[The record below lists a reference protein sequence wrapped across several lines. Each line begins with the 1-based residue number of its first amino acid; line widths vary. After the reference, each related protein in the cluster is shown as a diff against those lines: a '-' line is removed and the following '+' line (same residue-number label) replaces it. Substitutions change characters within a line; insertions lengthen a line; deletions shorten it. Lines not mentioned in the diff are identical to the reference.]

1 MNMAKVKRKL
11 WQNENISEDST
22 DNKKQKRK
30 KGEKKKT
37 KEKVKAKIFK
47 KPRMHFKWKRTNME
61 NFQKIIC
68 IWLCCVYCMFGRTQL
83 MTAPTVAAA
92 AAVPYEYFDDHD
104 SLLYDLDSEQIQA
117 KYDTRLL
124 SEQLLKTERQHKHH
138 HKKRFNIDA
147 DVMSDG
153 DDDSRMVE
161 FNQQHDDAI
170 IDMNAKA
177 NVPQVNALKQLK
189 SSTLAGKS
197 STRQTSNME
206 NDNTNDDDD
215 NDDNDDDDD
224 DERLGDVA
232 DVGIDDKNNN
242 DNDNDDDGNDD
253 DDNDDLEPH
262 ERAASCYT
270 GGERYTH
277 GQKVP
282 RSDSCEVCLC
292 MDGEIFCWWE
302 KCDKKRIKSAIVSTD
317 YMPTPYGDTST
328 IATFGIKGG
337 KDSKEHEL
345 STAKTI
351 IKPVKKPIM
360 SNHLKYDNDDLT
372 EIIEMKQELNKAYKN
387 QLIKQEKMHV
397 KQEPK
402 MKHNHD
408 SQSHTQLKPI
418 IKNKKTESMQHQEQ
432 QQEQQQQQQQE
443 QEQQQP
449 EHWKSFMNKHD
460 RHSPGSSK
468 ILNFPENLPSVLYY
482 DYKTEEHQ
490 HHQHLHHQ
498 QHIKH
503 QQLLKQ
509 KKQQQK
515 QLIQQ
520 QNEQHLSHISRLD
533 AFNQNIF
540 PTYKNIQQQV
550 KTTTANANVNGYENA
565 YSEIATE
572 IDSDI
577 LPEPPMKKA
586 KFYKTTPATAAAAA
600 AATTSQNYSS
610 SFPYDKQ
617 DEQKMDD
624 TLTLTAL
631 NEQKTQPQS
640 TGSLDFNRI
649 KINSNKDSMHETVSR
664 DELHD
669 DVVDVEDEQ
678 LNDSINGRNDAED
691 GDSNDSMNDEDDA
704 FHRWLTSTETYA
716 KYNRNY
722 DNIDMGI
729 VTNSNKVA
737 TTTTKTLITTSDTS
751 LPLRTVSNVATALKT
766 AQDRNNE
773 IRNATNN
780 HRANTDNSNNNNNNN
795 FTPYSNPYNMVMDFN
810 DIIDR
815 ENSGVDE
822 DSSGAENDA
831 VDMSNIDI
839 TLTTATMLENN
850 ERLQTQWQGQ
860 SQTPLQSLEKQITP
874 TTKHLFSQQSHLIVN
889 MNANNSNCSNSGNTL
904 LTAALNQVNI
914 STALTKNR
922 TAAGYVDSASNR
934 NKNTYSTHALIATN
948 FTLPALPDSTT
959 PQMASTAAIT
969 TTLNPERQC
978 NVMGTL
984 YKIGDI
990 LPQDTGN
997 CLQCICIDGST
1008 TDDTPRV
1015 TCSPHNCP
1023 PLVLPDLF
1031 DATGY

>member
-1 MNMAKVKRKL
+1 
-11 WQNENISEDST
+11 
-22 DNKKQKRK
+22 
-30 KGEKKKT
+30 
-37 KEKVKAKIFK
+37 
-47 KPRMHFKWKRTNME
+47 MHFKWKRTNME

-83 MTAPTVAAA
+83 MTATTVAAA

-177 NVPQVNALKQLK
+177 NVPQIIQLRPWFYLSIK
-189 SSTLAGKS
+189 KRDVDVSMHSIKPQSSFPEL
-197 STRQTSNME
+197 
-206 NDNTNDDDD
+206 DNELT
-215 NDDNDDDDD
+215 
-224 DERLGDVA
+224 
-232 DVGIDDKNNN
+232 
-242 DNDNDDDGNDD
+242 
-253 DDNDDLEPH
+253 P
-262 ERAASCYT
+262 C
-270 GGERYTH
+270 
-277 GQKVP
+277 Q
-282 RSDSCEVCLC
+282 
-292 MDGEIFCWWE
+292 EILN
-302 KCDKKRIKSAIVSTD
+302 KRIKSAIVSTD

-432 QQEQQQQQQQE
+432 QQEQEQQQQQE

-509 KKQQQK
+509 KKQQK

-540 PTYKNIQQQV
+540 PTYKNIQQQ
-550 KTTTANANVNGYENA
+550 
-565 YSEIATE
+565 
-572 IDSDI
+572 
-577 LPEPPMKKA
+577 
-586 KFYKTTPATAAAAA
+586 
-600 AATTSQNYSS
+600 
-610 SFPYDKQ
+610 
-617 DEQKMDD
+617 
-624 TLTLTAL
+624 
-631 NEQKTQPQS
+631 KTQPQS

-649 KINSNKDSMHETVSR
+649 KINSNKNSMHEAVSR

-722 DNIDMGI
+722 DNIDLGI

-815 ENSGVDE
+815 ENSDE

-850 ERLQTQWQGQ
+850 ERLQTQSQGQ

-904 LTAALNQVNI
+904 LTALNQVNI

-922 TAAGYVDSASNR
+922 TAASYVDSASNR